1 MKVGD
6 LVKLTRDSDYQ
17 PQIFRRGMV
26 GIVEYIEKSTVSKYF
41 ATVEEDAHKFAVGKC
56 EFIFRWVVFP
66 NQDGWVDFD
75 LLLFKE

>member
-26 GIVEYIEKSTVSKYF
+26 GIVELVEQRIDRNPEHTFVDVRVSGAGDRPVVSYL
-41 ATVEEDAHKFAVGKC
+41 AV
-56 EFIFRWVVFP
+56 
-66 NQDGWVDFD
+66 D
-75 LLLFKE
+75 LEVLNERR

>member
-26 GIVEYIEKSTVSKYF
+26 GIVEGIHPHANDSSFAHAFVDVRVSGAGDRPVISYL
-41 ATVEEDAHKFAVGKC
+41 AM
-56 EFIFRWVVFP
+56 
-66 NQDGWVDFD
+66 D
-75 LLLFKE
+75 LEVINASR

>member
-26 GIVEYIEKSTVSKYF
+26 GIVEGIHPHASDSSFAHAFVDVRVSG
-41 ATVEEDAHKFAVGKC
+41 AGDC
-56 EFIFRWVVFP
+56 PVVSYLAM
-66 NQDGWVDFD
+66 D
-75 LLLFKE
+75 LEVLNESR

>member
-26 GIVEYIEKSTVSKYF
+26 GIVEWIHEGFAGEPFVDVRVSG
-41 ATVEEDAHKFAVGKC
+41 AGD
-56 EFIFRWVVFP
+56 RPVVSYLAM
-66 NQDGWVDFD
+66 D
-75 LLLFKE
+75 LEVLNESR

>member
-26 GIVEYIEKSTVSKYF
+26 GIVEWIHEGFEPFVDVRVSG
-41 ATVEEDAHKFAVGKC
+41 AGD
-56 EFIFRWVVFP
+56 RPVVSYLAM
-66 NQDGWVDFD
+66 D
-75 LLLFKE
+75 LEVINASR

>member
-26 GIVEYIEKSTVSKYF
+26 GIVEATHPQPNDSSPAHTFVDVRVSG
-41 ATVEEDAHKFAVGKC
+41 AGD
-56 EFIFRWVVFP
+56 RPVVSYLAM
-66 NQDGWVDFD
+66 D
-75 LLLFKE
+75 LEVINESR

>member
-26 GIVEYIEKSTVSKYF
+26 GIVEGIHPHANDSSFAHAFVDVRVSG
-41 ATVEEDAHKFAVGKC
+41 AGV
-56 EFIFRWVVFP
+56 RPVVSYLAM
-66 NQDGWVDFD
+66 D
-75 LLLFKE
+75 LEVLNESR

>member
-6 LVKLTRDSDYQ
+6 LVKLMRECDYQ

-41 ATVEEDAHKFAVGKC
+41 ATVEEDAHKFVDVRVSGAGD
-56 EFIFRWVVFP
+56 RPVVSYLAM
-66 NQDGWVDFD
+66 D
-75 LLLFKE
+75 LEVINASR

>member
-26 GIVEYIEKSTVSKYF
+26 GIVEWIQPVKRASGEPFVDVRVSG
-41 ATVEEDAHKFAVGKC
+41 AGD
-56 EFIFRWVVFP
+56 RPVVSYLAM
-66 NQDGWVDFD
+66 D
-75 LLLFKE
+75 LEVINASR

>member
-26 GIVEYIEKSTVSKYF
+26 GIVEWIEPEPARGEPFVDVRVSG
-41 ATVEEDAHKFAVGKC
+41 AGD
-56 EFIFRWVVFP
+56 RPVVSYLAM
-66 NQDGWVDFD
+66 D
-75 LLLFKE
+75 LEVINASR

>member
-26 GIVEYIEKSTVSKYF
+26 GIVDVRVSG
-41 ATVEEDAHKFAVGKC
+41 AGD
-56 EFIFRWVVFP
+56 RPVVSYLAM
-66 NQDGWVDFD
+66 D
-75 LLLFKE
+75 LEVINERR